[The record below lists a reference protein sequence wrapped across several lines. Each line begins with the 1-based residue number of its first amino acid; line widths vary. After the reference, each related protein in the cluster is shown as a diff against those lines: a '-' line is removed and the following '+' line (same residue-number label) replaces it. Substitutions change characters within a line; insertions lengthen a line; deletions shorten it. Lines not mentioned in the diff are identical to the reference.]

1 MAILS
6 ISEFEA
12 VLGHVMIRVDKALV
26 ERGQVDALE
35 TALRDLKQVV
45 AAARQPGKLKPMR
58 ALLDKVTDSLGK
70 EIPDDTAMLER
81 LWDLADYIDYR
92 A

>member
-6 ISEFEA
+6 TSEFEA

-26 ERGQVDALE
+26 ERGQVAALE
-35 TALRDLKQVV
+35 TSIRELKQIL
-45 AAARQPGKLKPMR
+45 AAARQPEKLKPLR
-58 ALLDKVTDSLGK
+58 GLVDKITDTLGK

-81 LWDLADYIDYR
+81 LWDLADYVDYR
-92 A
+92 V